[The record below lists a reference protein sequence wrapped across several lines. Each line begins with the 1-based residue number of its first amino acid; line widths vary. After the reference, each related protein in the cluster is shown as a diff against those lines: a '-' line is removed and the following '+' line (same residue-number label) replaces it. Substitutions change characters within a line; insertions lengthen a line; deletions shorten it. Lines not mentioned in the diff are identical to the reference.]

1 MSGQPAP
8 RTDAAKYDSQPGNPM
23 FPNGKWV
30 VPVEVSAQLE
40 SELAKEREQS
50 EQWERIAIACTC
62 PAHEAEKAIL
72 KGQLA
77 EARKRITDLERCDEI
92 LHQDGERWR
101 KIASDKHH
109 EAEKAREQRDRL
121 AEALRIIMED
131 QKTDP
136 FIFELA
142 QKALAAVEGGRSE

>member
-1 MSGQPAP
+1 MS
-8 RTDAAKYDSQPGNPM
+8 T
-23 FPNGKWV
+23 
-30 VPVEVSAQLE
+30 AQL
-40 SELAKEREQS
+40 SEAWCVLSRVSPTQEPVKRLLATIAKQEQ
-50 EQWERIAIACTC
+50 E
-62 PAHEAEKAIL
+62 
-72 KGQLA
+72 LA